1 MLLGIDLGNT
11 SLKVAVFKEN
21 ERIAYSLFE
30 SRQEDYGA
38 IIKNF
43 LYRNN
48 LSENSINDVIVSSVV
63 PSLSEKLN
71 RELEN
76 VFEKEPI
83 VYDVNNPLG
92 ISVDTPNP
100 KEVGSDL
107 LIMCAYGHS
116 KYPND
121 DLFVLS
127 LGTASVISHVT
138 KEGVFK
144 HCIISPGYGKLA
156 QTLYGN
162 AAKLPEFDLA
172 STHSFLA
179 NTTIDAMNVGIYQG
193 YIGSLRYLMA
203 GLKGE
208 LQITPKIIACG
219 GFGKEIV
226 KDIKEIEYYEPDMVL
241 TGLNYIY
248 RRYIKNEINIG

>member
-1 MLLGIDLGNT
+1 MLLTIDLGNT
-11 SLKVAVFKEN
+11 SLKLAIFNGN
-21 ERIAYSLFE
+21 ERIAYSLF
-30 SRQEDYGA
+30 SAKQDDYGA

-48 LSENSINDVIVSSVV
+48 FSESIIDDTIVSSVV
-63 PSLSEKLN
+63 PSSTSKLIN
-71 RELEN
+71 GLQRI
-76 VFEKEPI
+76 FEKNPI
-83 VYDVNNPLG
+83 IYDVNNPLG

-107 LIMCAYGHS
+107 LIMCAYGHN
-116 KYPND
+116 KYPDD

-144 HCIISPGYGKLA
+144 HCIIAPGFGKLA

-162 AAKLPEFDLA
+162 AAKLPEFDLVK
-172 STHSFLA
+172 THSFLA

-208 LQITPKIIACG
+208 LQIKPRIIACG
-219 GFGKEIV
+219 GYGKEIV
-226 KDIKEIEYYEPDMVL
+226 NDIKEIEYYEPDLVL

-248 RRYIKNEINIG
+248 RKYIKNEIDIG